1 MIDQK
6 RKNQERSLRR
16 FMEAVFDPE
25 DIVEVRCIPQ
35 EGKDTRWVTET
46 NILEDSTD
54 G

>member
-1 MIDQK
+1 MINQQH
-6 RKNQERSLRR
+6 KNQERQLRMY
-16 FMEAVFDPE
+16 MEAVFCPE